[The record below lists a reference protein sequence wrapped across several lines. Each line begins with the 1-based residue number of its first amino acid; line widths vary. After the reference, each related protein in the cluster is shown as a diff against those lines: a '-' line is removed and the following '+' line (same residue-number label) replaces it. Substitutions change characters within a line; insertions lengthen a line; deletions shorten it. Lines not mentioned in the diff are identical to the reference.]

1 MCLVKYIVGQKLS
14 LFCTYFFL
22 LLFLLCLVINSTF
35 NTLLKV
41 RFIMDGLLNLHL
53 VIALVYSYLNYQAYS
68 MKDTLS
74 ILFIVDLHGTEII
87 EIRSI
92 KVLF

>member
-1 MCLVKYIVGQKLS
+1 
-14 LFCTYFFL
+14 
-22 LLFLLCLVINSTF
+22 
-35 NTLLKV
+35 
-41 RFIMDGLLNLHL
+41 MDGLLNLHL
-53 VIALVYSYLNYQAYS
+53 VIALVYSYLNYPAYF

>member
-1 MCLVKYIVGQKLS
+1 
-14 LFCTYFFL
+14 
-22 LLFLLCLVINSTF
+22 
-35 NTLLKV
+35 
-41 RFIMDGLLNLHL
+41 MDGLLNLHL

>member
-1 MCLVKYIVGQKLS
+1 
-14 LFCTYFFL
+14 
-22 LLFLLCLVINSTF
+22 
-35 NTLLKV
+35 
-41 RFIMDGLLNLHL
+41 MDGLLNLHL
-53 VIALVYSYLNYQAYS
+53 VIALVDSYLNYPAYF